1 MNKSTVTDLFKSI
14 SKWTSKHSPEL
25 LTGAGIAAGVTTV
38 VLAVKATP
46 KALQLI
52 EEEKH
57 NQKTDHLKPVDTVKA
72 TWKCYIPAALT
83 GTASM
88 ACIIGANSVNTRRH
102 AALAAAYELSTTA
115 LKEYRGK
122 VVETIGEK
130 KEKTVREKLSQQ
142 QVEREPIVDR
152 EVIVTKKGDTL
163 FFEPLSGRYFKS
175 DIDTI
180 KSTVNELNRRM
191 IGGENY
197 ISLSEF
203 YQEIGLAI
211 TDISDDLGWRVDN
224 SIIEIEYNAVKADD
238 GTPCLSLDFL
248 VKPEYDYYNMY

>member
-83 GTASM
+83 GTASV
-88 ACIIGANSVNTRRH
+88 ACIIGANSVNARRH

-122 VVETIGEK
+122 VVETI
-130 KEKTVREKLSQQ
+130 L
-142 QVEREPIVDR
+142 
-152 EVIVTKKGDTL
+152 
-163 FFEPLSGRYFKS
+163 Y
-175 DIDTI
+175 
-180 KSTVNELNRRM
+180 
-191 IGGENY
+191 
-197 ISLSEF
+197 SLSR
-203 YQEIGLAI
+203 YPG
-211 TDISDDLGWRVDN
+211 DISSQILIRLN
-224 SIIEIEYNAVKADD
+224 QQ
-238 GTPCLSLDFL
+238 
-248 VKPEYDYYNMY
+248 

>member
-83 GTASM
+83 GTASI

-142 QVEREPIVDR
+142 QVERKPVVDR

-180 KSTVNELNRRM
+180 KSAVNELNRRM

-203 YQEIGLAI
+203 YMEIGLSI
-211 TDISDDLGWRVDN
+211 TEISDDLGWRVDN

-248 VKPEYDYYNMY
+248 AKPECDYYNMY